1 MNLPFLT
8 TLWLASLM
16 VCQGASPKS
25 PNVVLILSNDL
36 GYAVLGLQGCEDI
49 PTPNLDRLRAAGYT
63 TALVGK
69 WHLGDKEGFTPM
81 DRGFDEFFGF
91 TGGGHF
97 YLPKADAKGE
107 YAAPLWRN
115 REPVQE
121 SRYLTDAFGEEAAAF
136 IGRQRGATK
145 PFFLYLAFNA
155 VHPPLPAKENDERR
169 FADITDPNSLL
180 ADGYPEKPDASDR
193 CHPDRRPDR
202 FPGERPAHDHQTQMR
217 PRPQP

>member
-1 MNLPFLT
+1 MQHAMPT
-8 TLWLASLM
+8 GICSVHAGH
-16 VCQGASPKS
+16 VCSVHVK
-25 PNVVLILSNDL
+25 
-36 GYAVLGLQGCEDI
+36 
-49 PTPNLDRLRAAGYT
+49 
-63 TALVGK
+63 
-69 WHLGDKEGFTPM
+69 H
-81 DRGFDEFFGF
+81 
-91 TGGGHF
+91 
-97 YLPKADAKGE
+97 
-107 YAAPLWRN
+107 PLWRN

-193 CHPDRRPDR
+193 CQHAVYIR
-202 FPGERPAHDHQTQMR
+202 AA
-217 PRPQP
+217 